1 MEKIKSVISQY
12 LPKFGKYLLIV
23 IFLVIINLVFATIT
37 YFAFRN
43 QIANVNTFVDNF
55 YLGASVL
62 TFTNK
67 NDALTQGSELWL
79 TFYIILTYSFVF
91 FSYVI

>member
-1 MEKIKSVISQY
+1 MEKASSLFSYY

-23 IFLVIINLVFATIT
+23 VFLVIINVIFATIT
-37 YFAFRN
+37 YFSFKN

-67 NDALTQGSELWL
+67 NDALTQGAELWL
-79 TFYIILTYSFVF
+79 SFYIILTYSFVF